1 MNNLICMFFG
11 HRIHPLIG
19 KFATWWQ
26 ANYAIAEFRLCSRCK
41 KYFICTLTKPI
52 EKEDYE

>member
-1 MNNLICMFFG
+1 MNNLICVFFG

-41 KYFICTLTKPI
+41 QYFIYTLSKPI